1 MTPQETQGPFSV
13 PRKERRT
20 YYLKLS
26 DSFFKDKAIK
36 KLRRRAGGNTYVII
50 VLELFLLSLEDEN
63 HLYYDGIEGTFA
75 EEMALAI
82 DERVEDVQV
91 AIDFLTSYGWLVEE
105 ADGAFYLPKSAAMSG
120 SISART
126 ERRYRAKER
135 AIADKMTAQC
145 PQLSAEC
152 PPTVRECPQ
161 YKDKE
166 RAIDKAIDRDRCKKE
181 KEESEPLSTICPDA
195 FSEGKEKSSP
205 SLSDVQ
211 QYASLNRFTDIPPE
225 DFYGR
230 FASQDWTDDGKDIT
244 DWRVLYLT
252 LEGLARAEGGEDA

>member
-1 MTPQETQGPFSV
+1 M
-13 PRKERRT
+13 
-20 YYLKLS
+20 
-26 DSFFKDKAIK
+26 
-36 KLRRRAGGNTYVII
+36 II

-91 AIDFLTSYGWLVEE
+91 AIDFLSSYGWLVEE

-126 ERRYRAKER
+126 ERWQRQKER
-135 AIADKMTAQC
+135 ERTANIAASLPSDCHK
-145 PQLSAEC
+145 L
-152 PPTVRECPQ
+152 PQ

-166 RAIDKAIDRDRCKKE
+166 RAIDKAIDRDRYKKE

-195 FSEGKEKSSP
+195 FTEGKEKSSP

-225 DFYGR
+225 EFYDR
-230 FASQDWTDDGKDIT
+230 FASQDWTDDGKNIT